1 MHLTGL
7 RDKGM
12 LYLVS
17 YDIIDN
23 AKRIR
28 LAKKLQDYG
37 QRVQYSVFECSLDA
51 KRCVEMTAK
60 ILKLLDPEKDSLRI
74 YQLCAGCCSKISSY
88 GIKKGWEEG
97 DDEKTIVI

>member
-1 MHLTGL
+1 
-7 RDKGM
+7 M

-23 AKRIR
+23 AKRTR

-51 KRCVEMTAK
+51 KRYKEMMEK
-60 ILKLLDPEKDSLRI
+60 VLKFIDSEKDSLRI
-74 YQLCAGCCSKISSY
+74 YQLCGGCMGKIESY
-88 GIKKGWEEG
+88 GIKRGWEEG
-97 DDEKTIVI
+97 DDDRIIII

>member
-1 MHLTGL
+1 
-7 RDKGM
+7 M

-51 KRCVEMTAK
+51 
-60 ILKLLDPEKDSLRI
+60 
-74 YQLCAGCCSKISSY
+74 
-88 GIKKGWEEG
+88 
-97 DDEKTIVI
+97 